1 LGRLTRTHLVEAVIF
16 LLIIAVFFGY
26 SFEFNQPIEIYRFGA
41 TAWPRVIIG
50 ILLIATLGNI
60 WFQYKY
66 GSSSQAT
73 IGQNEDEAD
82 FSDSK
87 TITRMVAVLLTPLVF
102 AWLLKPVGIYSSA
115 PFFIAAI
122 MWLFG
127 ERRWKALLIMTVII
141 YVLFI
146 GLFLVVLNA
155 PLPQG
160 NVSPFYDFSA
170 WILKMRIRSPFRR
183 SIYYWD
189 FCFWRHRW
197 HAVRCYS
204 RRQHAHI
211 GRDFVAV
218 YGCT

>member
-1 LGRLTRTHLVEAVIF
+1 MGRLSRTHLVEAVVF
-16 LLIIAVFFGY
+16 LLIIVVFYGF
-26 SFEFNQPIEIYRFGA
+26 SFEFNQPIEIYRYGA

-50 ILLIATLGNI
+50 ILLLATLGNI

-66 GSSSQAT
+66 GSSSQGT
-73 IGQNEDEAD
+73 IGESDDEAD
-82 FSDSK
+82 FSDRG
-87 TITRMVAVLLTPLVF
+87 TITRMAAVLFTPFAF
-102 AWLLKPVGIYSSA
+102 AWLLKPVGIYFSA

-127 ERRWKALLIMTVII
+127 ERRWKAILLVTVLI

-170 WILKMRIRSPFRR
+170 WILKMN
-183 SIYYWD
+183 
-189 FCFWRHRW
+189 
-197 HAVRCYS
+197 AKL
-204 RRQHAHI
+204 Q
-211 GRDFVAV
+211 GL
-218 YGCT
+218 